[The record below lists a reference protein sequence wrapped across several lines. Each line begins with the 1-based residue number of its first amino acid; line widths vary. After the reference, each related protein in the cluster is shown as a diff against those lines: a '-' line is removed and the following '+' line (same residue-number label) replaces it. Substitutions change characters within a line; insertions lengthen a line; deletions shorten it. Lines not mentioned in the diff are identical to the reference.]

1 MAHPT
6 RIFKKPEELEK
17 VWLQYK
23 EDLKQKEEEWLKIQY
38 VGRDGNRVADKAKI
52 PYTLEGL
59 KRYCYDIG
67 LGTIQHYF
75 DNTDN
80 LYEDFCVICS
90 RIRNEIR
97 ENQIIGGMNGFFNPS
112 ITQRLN
118 GLVDKKETEHKG
130 GLNIPNLPD
139 IGNRE

>member
-17 VWLQYK
+17 VWNDYK
-23 EDLKQKEEEWLKIQY
+23 ADIKNQEKEWLKVQY
-38 VGRDGNRVADKAKI
+38 VGKDGNRVTDSVKI

-59 KRYCYDIG
+59 KRYCWDNKIG
-67 LGTIQHYF
+67 QIDQYF
-75 DNTDN
+75 DNHKGYYD
-80 LYEDFCVICS
+80 DFVVIC
-90 RIRNEIR
+90 RAIRNEIR

-118 GLVDKKETEHKG
+118 GLVDKKETELKG
-130 GLNIPNLPD
+130 GLNIPPLPD
-139 IGNRE
+139 IGKR